1 MLHSLE
7 KWSEQQLFQ
16 HFDGCGFP
24 ETVLRFHDIGDI
36 VEHERAERHIR
47 DILVFAVT
55 VSLVTRAEVQRR
67 PPAVILF
74 LVEVAAAAS
83 VFEKAD
89 EDMDG
94 CSVIGRFTLF
104 VAALVFVE
112 SPSDPARHACSLR
125 ILIIS
130 YLRLQ
135 LLFLRNLLDM
145 VSQEQ
150 IHRCFFM
157 PRMLHWL
164 SGWLVTNWDLSIQSE
179 KNKKF

>member
-16 HFDGCGFP
+16 RFDGCGFP

-94 CSVIGRFTLF
+94 CSVIVRFTLF

-112 SPSDPARHACSLR
+112 SPSDPARHACSL
-125 ILIIS
+125 
-130 YLRLQ
+130 
-135 LLFLRNLLDM
+135 
-145 VSQEQ
+145 
-150 IHRCFFM
+150 
-157 PRMLHWL
+157 
-164 SGWLVTNWDLSIQSE
+164 
-179 KNKKF
+179 